1 MSDVLGKL
9 LGIFLRKKNQFN
21 CLYQQNRGK
30 EPAEMYLFNLNY
42 KPATAHVTLVLSRLK
57 GDHHSYERIF
67 PTFIRLFTS
76 SQAI

>member
-9 LGIFLRKKNQFN
+9 LGIFLRNKNQFN
-21 CLYQQNRGK
+21 CLYQQNRRK

-42 KPATAHVTLVLSRLK
+42 RSATAHVTLVLSRLK
-57 GDHHSYERIF
+57 GDHSYERIF
-67 PTFIRLFTS
+67 PTFIRLFTN

>member
-21 CLYQQNRGK
+21 CLYQQNRRK

-42 KPATAHVTLVLSRLK
+42 RSATAHVTLVLSRLK
-57 GDHHSYERIF
+57 GDHSYERIF
-67 PTFIRLFTS
+67 PNFIRLFTN